1 MRRIVLIMLALV
13 VGMSVFAQKK
23 KQDNKS
29 QSFWG
34 VKSYLNQP
42 APPLV
47 VREWHTEIPDTTGK
61 FILFEVYGTFCPPCW
76 KAIPKL
82 NEFHAKYKDRMV
94 IIGVNRS
101 KARLPQEPDADYYKG
116 VDTEGT
122 TYNALQLKFVPWAL
136 LIDKN
141 RIVRWEGSPNDLTD
155 EIITKILKKYRKKKG
170 KK

>member
-1 MRRIVLIMLALV
+1 MRKIVIIIIALV
-13 VGMSVFAQKK
+13 VGMSVSAQKK
-23 KQDNKS
+23 KQNNKS
-29 QSFWG
+29 QSFKY

-47 VREWHTEIPDTTGK
+47 VREWSTEIPDTTGK
-61 FILFEVYGTFCPPCW
+61 FILFEVYGTHCPPCW
-76 KAIPKL
+76 EAIPKL
-82 NEFHAKYKDRMV
+82 NAFHAKYK
-94 IIGVNRS
+94 
-101 KARLPQEPDADYYKG
+101 DADYYKG
-116 VDTEGT
+116 VDKEGT